1 MGFQSK
7 AEDDYEKGKYKKR
20 KLILCS
26 EAYFALLI
34 QIML

>member
-26 EAYFALLI
+26 EFSNPC
-34 QIML
+34 